1 MAIHPEV
8 PGLAVGIDVAGQ
20 DLTEY
25 DDEDAQED
33 SPGVIT
39 KHIEAVS
46 GAQFRISVR
55 FDVKKFQY
63 ADQPIVVSMAA
74 DGEFTSRRC
83 FTTSNMASN
92 QRYLTGSWVGTGRN
106 GQRIKRD
113 LIFSDLIINE
123 GQVNSSLFGK
133 LNDLG
138 TIVLQWRKGKLSLR
152 ESLTEKPGSRKEPLI
167 EGQLPEKNLK
177 GQSVTHHTTYGPERQ
192 HPRDIYKIETIGK
205 PFATFKFKYRSR
217 GALQSLGLLPR
228 SPSPIPLEDRN
239 IEDLSLQEAQEL
251 LRRQQGRFASNETS
265 VKREMKRE
273 HIGAGDDSDDGG
285 DVEIVDLPEKR
296 RRLNANGAGT
306 DVVDLCGDD

>member
-113 LIFSDLIINE
+113 LIFSDLIISPSYHSVIPF
-123 GQVNSSLFGK
+123 QS
-133 LNDLG
+133 
-138 TIVLQWRKGKLSLR
+138 T
-152 ESLTEKPGSRKEPLI
+152 
-167 EGQLPEKNLK
+167 KNLL
-177 GQSVTHHTTYGPERQ
+177 T
-192 HPRDIYKIETIGK
+192 
-205 PFATFKFKYRSR
+205 
-217 GALQSLGLLPR
+217 
-228 SPSPIPLEDRN
+228 
-239 IEDLSLQEAQEL
+239 
-251 LRRQQGRFASNETS
+251 AS
-265 VKREMKRE
+265 
-273 HIGAGDDSDDGG
+273 
-285 DVEIVDLPEKR
+285 
-296 RRLNANGAGT
+296 
-306 DVVDLCGDD
+306 